1 MEVAQV
7 HRAVHGNADRR
18 HARVV
23 LMVGFV
29 MGMVMFIGVV
39 IVPGADLHEFLR
51 GLEGADAKDFR
62 QVNFG
67 IA

>member
-1 MEVAQV
+1 MKITQV
-7 HRAVHGNADRR
+7 HRAIHGDAHRC

-29 MGMVMFIGVV
+29 MFVVMVIGVV
-39 IVPGADLHEFLR
+39 IVVSPDFHEFLR
-51 GLEGADAKDFR
+51 GFEGADAKDFR